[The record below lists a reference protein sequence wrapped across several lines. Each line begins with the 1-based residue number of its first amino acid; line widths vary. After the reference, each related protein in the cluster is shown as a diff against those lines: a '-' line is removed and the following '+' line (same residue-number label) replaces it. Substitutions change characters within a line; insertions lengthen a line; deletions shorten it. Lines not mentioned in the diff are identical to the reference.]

1 MNATATPTAA
11 PGEAPAAAQRTN
23 RGALD
28 TLTIR
33 RRTTGEEAA
42 ARARFMRRMR
52 IALPVLAAILIAAFV
67 FSTRTG
73 GGDDAF
79 LEDFADLDA
88 TPQSLKTAKPQ
99 FSGVDVRGNPYEIT
113 ADSASREPDREAI
126 VELEHPRAVTAGADQ
141 QSVVA
146 AEAGVF
152 NTDDKKLLLRDGV
165 TFERSIGRDNYV
177 LKTPSAT
184 VSIDEQTLTSEGG
197 VAGEGPGGASLKA
210 DKMSADNDAG
220 TVVFEGNVSM
230 RLYPKEAEKAAGAPE
245 EAAPKPESGE
255 NQ

>member
-1 MNATATPTAA
+1 MNATANPTATS
-11 PGEAPAAAQRTN
+11 GDAPAAAPRTN
-23 RGALD
+23 RGTLD

-52 IALPVLAAILIAAFV
+52 IALPIIALILIAAF
-67 FSTRTG
+67 FFNTRK

-79 LEDFADLDA
+79 LEDFADLEA

-99 FSGVDVRGNPYEIT
+99 FSGVDARGNPYEIT

-152 NTDDKKLLLRDGV
+152 NTDDKKLLLKDGV
-165 TFERSIGRDNYV
+165 TFERAIGRDNYV
-177 LKTPSAT
+177 LTTPTAT
-184 VSIDEQTLTSEGG
+184 VSIDEQTLVSEGG
-197 VAGEGPGGASLKA
+197 VTGEGPGGAKLKA
-210 DKMSADNDAG
+210 DKMSADNREG
-220 TVVFEGNVSM
+220 VVVFEGNVSM
-230 RLYPKEAEKAAGAPE
+230 RLHPKEAGKAAGAPE
-245 EAAPKPESGE
+245 EAAPQPENGE
-255 NQ
+255 NE